1 MVDFIIKLPLV
12 QEYDI
17 ILVICNRITKIIHF
31 VSTIEKTLVER
42 VIRLFQNNIWKLHEL
57 PESIITDR
65 EA

>member
-42 VIRLFQNNIWKLHEL
+42 VIRLFQNNI
-57 PESIITDR
+57 
-65 EA
+65 

>member
-17 ILVICNRITKIIHF
+17 ILVICNRITKIIYF

>member
-17 ILVICNRITKIIHF
+17 ILVICNRITKIIYF

-42 VIRLFQNNIWKLHEL
+42 VIRLFQNNI
-57 PESIITDR
+57 
-65 EA
+65 